1 MTQAPYKDE
10 AAWLLERKSGMGGT
24 DAAKVLGVSPY
35 GTALDVWRD
44 KTGKENAPKL
54 FSKPVLRGKALE
66 PFAADMYAEETGRT
80 LRRQPLRRHP
90 DNDFMLA
97 NIDRQIMADADRST
111 GALEIKVPGLRTFS
125 NVKAHG
131 VPDHWIV
138 QLMHY
143 LYVADYSWGSFAM
156 FNAERWEMIH
166 FDLEADETLI
176 EQMLEAEV
184 HFWSYNVAGD
194 ISPDPVAPAIDI
206 PEIEGELTTI
216 DELEWRDAAMQLKEA
231 RELKDAA
238 TELHNLASGRLK
250 DLMTVQ
256 GVSAIEIPDLVR
268 IYYREQDGRVSWKK
282 TALALAVA
290 GSLDAEDF
298 KIVGDPTRSF
308 RPYFLTPPEED

>member
-1 MTQAPYKDE
+1 M
-10 AAWLLERKSGMGGT
+10 
-24 DAAKVLGVSPY
+24 
-35 GTALDVWRD
+35 
-44 KTGKENAPKL
+44 
-54 FSKPVLRGKALE
+54 LRGKALE

-90 DNDFMLA
+90 DYNFLFA

-111 GALEIKVPGLRTFS
+111 GALEIKTAGLRNFS
-125 NVKAHG
+125 NIKAHG
-131 VPDHWIV
+131 MPDHYIV

-143 LYVADYSWGSFAM
+143 LYVANYSWGSFAL
-156 FNAERWEMIH
+156 FNSERWELIH

-176 EQMLEAEV
+176 EQMVEVEV

-194 ISPDPVAPAIDI
+194 IAPDPVAPAIDI

-238 TELHNLASGRLK
+238 GELHAIASTRLK
-250 DLMTVQ
+250 DLMTVK
-256 GVSAIEIPDLVR
+256 GLSAIEVPDLVR

-282 TALALAVA
+282 TAAVIA
-290 GSLDAEDF
+290 QAANLDLDSY
-298 KIVGDPTRSF
+298 KIVGDPSRSF
-308 RPYFLTPPEED
+308 RPYFLTPPVED

>member
-10 AAWLLERKSGMGGT
+10 AAWLEERKTGLGGT
-24 DAAKVLGVSPY
+24 DAAAVLGVSPY
-35 GTALDVWRD
+35 KTAVEVWRE
-44 KTGKENAPKL
+44 KTGKDTGEV
-54 FSKPVLRGKALE
+54 PVNRLMLRGKALE

-90 DNDFMLA
+90 EFDFMFA

-111 GALEIKVPGLRTFS
+111 GALEIKTAGLRNFS
-125 NVKAHG
+125 NIKAHG
-131 VPDHWIV
+131 MPDHYII

-143 LYVADYSWGSFAM
+143 LFVANYSWGSFAL
-156 FNAERWEMIH
+156 FNSERWEMIH

-176 EQMLEAEV
+176 EQMVEV
-184 HFWSYNVAGD
+184 ETEFWTYNVTGD
-194 ISPDPVAPAIDI
+194 IAPDPVAPAIDI

-216 DELEWRDAAMQLKEA
+216 DDLEWRDAAEQFKEA
-231 RELKDAA
+231 RELKVAA
-238 TELHNLASGRLK
+238 TDLEANAAGRLK

-282 TALALAVA
+282 TALALAVEA
-290 GSLDAEDF
+290 SVDADDF
-298 KIVGDPTRSF
+298 KVLGDPTRSF